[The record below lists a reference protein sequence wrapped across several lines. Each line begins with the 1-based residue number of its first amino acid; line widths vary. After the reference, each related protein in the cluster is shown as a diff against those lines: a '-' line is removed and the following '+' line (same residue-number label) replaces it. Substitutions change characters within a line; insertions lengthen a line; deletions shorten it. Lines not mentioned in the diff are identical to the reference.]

1 MLSCLVFAKL
11 HPRPPYSFASPPPVL
26 RTRFQVPYPVSPL
39 FVTLTK
45 TSGVGGYSSHF
56 GTCPTSDIQTSERP
70 SVLPSYPLSF
80 QVFAHSLAG
89 HKTQLFSPPSLPQIT
104 RSVEYALAAELSL
117 SIFSAPQLKLP
128 LRTAWH
134 HSPTVLFYRG
144 QP

>member
-45 TSGVGGYSSHF
+45 TSRVGGNSSHF
-56 GTCPTSDIQTSERP
+56 GTWPTSDIQTSERP
-70 SVLPSYPLSF
+70 SVLPRYPLSF

-104 RSVEYALAAELSL
+104 RSVEYALAAEHSL
-117 SIFSAPQLKLP
+117 S
-128 LRTAWH
+128 
-134 HSPTVLFYRG
+134 
-144 QP
+144 